1 MRAKTDTRA
10 PPCFADPTEIEI
22 RSDDAILLTMKT
34 QHTLAALERLR
45 AAGVREQPIFCVQ
58 NGVANERFV
67 LRRFP
72 EVHGVTV
79 MMPAS
84 FVIPGEVNVFSTPRY
99 GVFDIG
105 RYPAGSNKYDEDLAR
120 ALERA
125 TSPPSSLPT

>member
-58 NGVANERFV
+58 NGIANER
-67 LRRFP
+67 LCAPPLPGSARRD
-72 EVHGVTV
+72 GDD
-79 MMPAS
+79 A
-84 FVIPGEVNVFSTPRY
+84 GQLCDPRR
-99 GVFDIG
+99 GC
-105 RYPAGSNKYDEDLAR
+105 
-120 ALERA
+120 
-125 TSPPSSLPT
+125 

>member
-1 MRAKTDTRA
+1 L
-10 PPCFADPTEIEI
+10 
-22 RSDDAILLTMKT
+22 DDAILLTMKT

-58 NGVANERFV
+58 NGIANERFV

-84 FVIPGEVNVFSTPRY
+84 FVIPGEVAEPRQHHRSRPRA
-99 GVFDIG
+99 G
-105 RYPAGSNKYDEDLAR
+105 RRRPAL
-120 ALERA
+120 
-125 TSPPSSLPT
+125 LPVAAGRG